1 MPLCFSRVLYLF
13 FGIEIAKRKLHS
25 LQPCKFLTDNNTRWA
40 IDAVYRYFAGEENII
55 EAMGLIKI
63 TGEVPN
69 LLELSLFKLNKYE
82 LTYLNKQ
89 VHNS

>member
-13 FGIEIAKRKLHS
+13 FFFFFTKRKLHS

-40 IDAVYRYFAGEENII
+40 IDGVYRYFAGEENII

-63 TGEVPN
+63 TGEVSN

>member
-1 MPLCFSRVLYLF
+1 MFLSRIVF
-13 FGIEIAKRKLHS
+13 VFGIEIAKRKLHS

-40 IDAVYRYFAGEENII
+40 IYGVYRYFAGEENII

>member
-1 MPLCFSRVLYLF
+1 
-13 FGIEIAKRKLHS
+13 
-25 LQPCKFLTDNNTRWA
+25 
-40 IDAVYRYFAGEENII
+40 
-55 EAMGLIKI
+55 MGLMKI
-63 TGEVPN
+63 TGEGSN